1 MRHEVAQ
8 EESSAKPVDVIDV
21 IKEADTNM
29 AFDVVVESSEEEPSE
44 T

>member
-8 EESSAKPVDVIDV
+8 EESSAKPVDV